1 MALQLPELVAQKTD
15 ARANGA
21 AVELQFLLARSPGA
35 DTAAEAG
42 ERAVHAEKM
51 CLGIVELREF
61 HLQLALGR
69 DRVLRKNI
77 EDNHRAVHDL
87 DTERLA

>member
-1 MALQLPELVAQKTD
+1 M
-15 ARANGA
+15 
-21 AVELQFLLARSPGA
+21 
-35 DTAAEAG
+35 
-42 ERAVHAEKM
+42 HAEKM
-51 CLGIVELREF
+51 RLGIVELREF